1 MAKDPLVPQPESGQ
15 RKCPNCLSVATHAF
29 CPQCGQSTLGLRA
42 SFRDLIADFFTVWFG
57 AESRS
62 WRSLWLLFRKP
73 GALCLE
79 YQEGRR
85 QRYVPPLRLYLFMS
99 VLLLLVAKCQGDLH
113 DDSIFSISSDS
124 STVAPDIADDVVGEL
139 EQGVRDSFLSDDS
152 WWQRPV
158 RDFLIE
164 RTHRMDRM
172 SDSQKSATLS
182 REMVANI
189 PFALLAL
196 LPFFALYLRILWFRS
211 GWIYFD
217 HFIFTLQFQSFLFA
231 LITLVILIPS
241 PGWLYGTVL
250 FFYPPIYLTL
260 AQRRVSQRSYWRCIF
275 NTFVLYPLLTLTSV
289 GIAVGL
295 AAFSFL
301 TF

>member
-1 MAKDPLVPQPESGQ
+1 MAKEPLVPQPESGQ
-15 RKCPNCLSVATHAF
+15 RKCPNCLAVATHAF
-29 CPQCGQSTLGLRA
+29 CPQCGQATHGFRA
-42 SFRDLIADFFTVWFG
+42 SFRDLIADFFNVWFG

-79 YQEGRR
+79 YQKGRR

-113 DDSIFSISSDS
+113 NDSIFSVGSATSAD
-124 STVAPDIADDVVGEL
+124 VPDLDAEMVGEL
-139 EQGVRDSFLSDDS
+139 EQKIRDSFLSDDS
-152 WWQRPV
+152 WWQKPV

-172 SDSQKSATLS
+172 SDSQRNATLS

-196 LPFFALYLRILWFRS
+196 LPFFAFYLRIMWFRS

-231 LITLVILIPS
+231 LLTLVILISS

-260 AQRRVSQRSYWRCIF
+260 AQRRVTQRSYWRCIL
-275 NTFVLYPLLTLTSV
+275 NTILLGPLLTFTSV
-289 GIAVGL
+289 GIVICL